1 MKMSIILHDFLSVP
15 IGKVMET
22 GSRCWGGTR
31 NWGEIE
37 NCYPWLM
44 YPFIRV
50 IDMCQNRLW
59 QWLVH
64 PVNTL
69 IYWGG

>member
-1 MKMSIILHDFLSVP
+1 MRFVESTLNENVNHIVDFLSVP

-44 YPFIRV
+44 
-50 IDMCQNRLW
+50 
-59 QWLVH
+59 
-64 PVNTL
+64 
-69 IYWGG
+69 